1 MTTGALAL
9 IILSTILV
17 QVAVLLLVGGYRR
30 RRQYLNLD
38 GRTSE
43 ALTAFEPYEPAPSTD
58 QPVDKELSWD
68 GFREFVVQRRE
79 FEDGNRSENCVECH
93 RSGDEDEAKRIWRT
107 KEFNT
112 NKLKPDETS
121 RDKDRKYE

>member
-79 FEDGNRSENCVECH
+79 FEDGNRSETVWSVTVVVMKMKLSA
-93 RSGDEDEAKRIWRT
+93 SGAPKNLIRI
-107 KEFNT
+107 
-112 NKLKPDETS
+112 S
-121 RDKDRKYE
+121 